1 MVKLA
6 TAREIRTYGPRL
18 GRSRAEYI
26 NAGLYLFATV
36 VLIGGF
42 VATGFS
48 WEPRSGL
55 VLILLAL
62 ALILAVNVH
71 DLVAHLAGIDY
82 RLRLMEYDLQ
92 LGLVEFAVPLVQ
104 IAGSVVF
111 FVGIFFV
118 FNQADTKYRYNGK
131 GKHTLN
137 MLIVGPL
144 LWAIGSIHNSCQVY
158 ERADSHVQIL
168 QQCVHIPFLIG
179 SLLFLLSAILNN
191 FDQSGGSS
199 SHSGLKLV
207 GKRWVWLGISGSIC
221 LFIGGLMNVVKVF
234 NFVQI
239 TGLRL
244 EKLRGGAQD
253 QLLQGREGYL
263 PLVAEEERI
272 RKMEA
277 DEVCN
282 RAKPRAN
289 IASAARGGAA
299 EPETVVGSSPTPYKD
314 VLMGQN

>member
-42 VATGFS
+42 TATGFS

-62 ALILAVNVH
+62 VLITAVNVH

-92 LGLVEFAVPLVQ
+92 LGLVEFVVPLVQ
-104 IAGSVVF
+104 IAGSIVF
-111 FVGIFFV
+111 FLGIFFV
-118 FNQADTKYRYNGK
+118 FHQAETKRGYSGRE
-131 GKHTLN
+131 HHALN
-137 MLIVGPL
+137 LLIAGPL
-144 LWAIGSIHNSCQVY
+144 LWVIGSIHNSCQIY
-158 ERADSHVQIL
+158 QRADSHVQIL
-168 QQCVHIPFLIG
+168 QQCVHIPFLVG
-179 SLLFLLSAILNN
+179 SLLFLVSAVLNSL
-191 FDQSGGSS
+191 DQSGS
-199 SHSGLKLV
+199 SHSGLKLL
-207 GKRWVWLGISGSIC
+207 GERWVWLGISGAIC
-221 LFIGGLMNVVKVF
+221 LFVGGLMNVVKVF

-253 QLLQGREGYL
+253 RLLEGREGYL

-277 DEVCN
+277 DEASS
-282 RAKPRAN
+282 RAKPRVHLT
-289 IASAARGGAA
+289 SKAAGAGA
-299 EPETVVGSSPTPYKD
+299 TETVVVSSPTPYKD
-314 VLMGQN
+314 VLVGQS

>member
-42 VATGFS
+42 TATGFS

-62 ALILAVNVH
+62 VLITAVNVH

-82 RLRLMEYDLQ
+82 RPSGSDSGFSSVFLGNLFRL
-92 LGLVEFAVPLVQ
+92 P
-104 IAGSVVF
+104 SV
-111 FVGIFFV
+111 
-118 FNQADTKYRYNGK
+118 
-131 GKHTLN
+131 LN
-137 MLIVGPL
+137 
-144 LWAIGSIHNSCQVY
+144 
-158 ERADSHVQIL
+158 
-168 QQCVHIPFLIG
+168 
-179 SLLFLLSAILNN
+179 SL
-191 FDQSGGSS
+191 DQSGS
-199 SHSGLKLV
+199 SHSGLKLL
-207 GKRWVWLGISGSIC
+207 GERWVWLGISGAIC
-221 LFIGGLMNVVKVF
+221 LFVGGLMNVVKVF

-253 QLLQGREGYL
+253 RLLEGREGYL

-277 DEVCN
+277 DEASS
-282 RAKPRAN
+282 RPKPRAHLTSK
-289 IASAARGGAA
+289 AGAGA
-299 EPETVVGSSPTPYKD
+299 TETVVVSSPTPYKD
-314 VLMGQN
+314 VLVGQS

>member
-36 VLIGGF
+36 ALIGGF
-42 VATGFS
+42 TATGFS

-62 ALILAVNVH
+62 VLITAVNVH

-111 FVGIFFV
+111 FLGIFFV
-118 FNQADTKYRYNGK
+118 FHQAETKRGYSGRE
-131 GKHTLN
+131 HHALN
-137 MLIVGPL
+137 LLIAGPL
-144 LWAIGSIHNSCQVY
+144 LWVIGSIHNSCQIY
-158 ERADSHVQIL
+158 QRADSHVQIL
-168 QQCVHIPFLIG
+168 QQCVHIPFLVG
-179 SLLFLLSAILNN
+179 SLLFLVSAVLNSL
-191 FDQSGGSS
+191 DQSGS
-199 SHSGLKLV
+199 SHSGLKLL
-207 GKRWVWLGISGSIC
+207 GERWVWLGIAGAIC
-221 LFIGGLMNVVKVF
+221 LFVGGLMNVVKVF

-253 QLLQGREGYL
+253 RLLEGREGYL

-277 DEVCN
+277 DEASS
-282 RAKPRAN
+282 RTKPRAHLTSK
-289 IASAARGGAA
+289 AGAGA
-299 EPETVVGSSPTPYKD
+299 TETVVVSSPTPYKD
-314 VLMGQN
+314 VLVGQS